1 MAIDEKLFGLMSV
14 AEEQQQSV
22 TRAIEALTR
31 EAARIA
37 TERAAIQKTIETAV
51 AAAVKANGKSLTSA
65 ADHIESVA
73 RRLRWKHALITLL
86 VCGCVAGAL
95 FCVVRYQLSQIADN
109 TAVVNSLDQRGAR
122 AQMTLCGTTSKPCIR
137 VDTSQ
142 MYMGGYYIISGY

>member
-1 MAIDEKLFGLMSV
+1 MDEKLFGLMTV
-14 AEEQQQSV
+14 AEEQQN
-22 TRAIEALTR
+22 AIAIAMANLTR
-31 EAARIA
+31 ETAKLS
-37 TERAAIQKTIETAV
+37 TERAAIQESVKTAV
-51 AAAVKANGKSLTSA
+51 SDAVKEHGRVLASA

-73 RRLRWKHALITLL
+73 LKLRWKHSLITLL
-86 VCGCVAGAL
+86 VCGCVSAAL
-95 FCVVRYQLSQIADN
+95 YGVARYQLSQIADN